1 MPQTVESIQRRIR
14 KMLADCITVR
24 DDNAHL
30 EEWRTGVKGAILEG
44 RITILQ
50 ELLVWM
56 EA

>member
-1 MPQTVESIQRRIR
+1 MSQTVETIQRRMR
-14 KMLADCITVR
+14 NMLADCITVR
-24 DDNAHL
+24 DENGHL
-30 EEWRTGVKGAILEG
+30 EEWRSGVKGAILEG

>member
-1 MPQTVESIQRRIR
+1 
-14 KMLADCITVR
+14 MLADCITVR
-24 DDNAHL
+24 TENAHL